1 MNWCLQSAILINDRL
16 SNGRVW
22 SCIVKTG
29 PWKFVLEYPWGK
41 TRHRGYVYASGTNKI
56 HSVVL
61 CGFGQNGEVFSR
73 RRSAYERKS
82 ELFLTPTCS
91 SKFLISLFYFCCYL
105 CAVTVSQMTKRQQKT
120 HRPHQATASN
130 ALRWMLQ
137 ELNDGRVSC
146 NCVVRFQMRRAE

>member
-1 MNWCLQSAILINDRL
+1 MYT

-22 SCIVKTG
+22 SCIVKTKMTG

-41 TRHRGYVYASGTNKI
+41 DQASRTHIYDTSTDKT

-82 ELFLTPTCS
+82 ELFLIPTCS

-105 CAVTVSQMTKRQQKT
+105 RAVTSKRQQKT
-120 HRPHQATASN
+120 HIGPNQATATVMHAGECCKSWMMDACRAIVSLGFKCEGLSN
-130 ALRWMLQ
+130 DP
-137 ELNDGRVSC
+137 NTIYG
-146 NCVVRFQMRRAE
+146 